1 MEKKVFICCFPV
13 DAFSYLATHFMRS
26 IPMKGSLELIATSI
40 VKLAEGVLCSAF
52 QEKHCVSI
60 EL

>member
-52 QEKHCVSI
+52 QEKYCVSI